1 MAARVQRYV
10 NAVGIELLAGL
21 LLLTLSAWAFG
32 ALAEE
37 VVEGDTHVDTRLA
50 NWLHQHASP
59 GWTSFFERVTW
70 LGNGPVLVVV
80 TLAAW
85 VVLWRK
91 RWLTDLVLLILAG
104 VGTQILTVGLKQGF
118 ERERPFFPNPL
129 ASATSYSFPSGHA
142 SVSLAVYGT
151 IGFIAARHLSNRRAR
166 VAVLV
171 AAAVLVGL
179 IGFSRLYLGVHF
191 LTDVIAG
198 FSVGLAWVALCVILL
213 SLPVRLRK
221 RRQTSRYL
229 AAMKQ

>member
-21 LLLTLSAWAFG
+21 LLLTLSAWVFG

-37 VVEGDTHVDTRLA
+37 VVEGDTHLDTRLA
-50 NWLHQHASP
+50 DWLHQHASP

-80 TLAAW
+80 TLAAGI
-85 VVLWRK
+85 VLWRK

-104 VGTQILTVGLKQGF
+104 VGTKILTVGLKQGF

-151 IGFIAARHLSNRRAR
+151 IGFIAARHLSDRRAR
-166 VAVLV
+166 VAVLA

-191 LTDVIAG
+191 LSDVIAG
-198 FSVGLAWVALCVILL
+198 FSVGLAWVALCVVLL
-213 SLPVRLRK
+213 DLRVRLRK
-221 RRQTSRYL
+221 RRKTSRYI